1 LKRCGIYGGKLKKET
16 RGMTDNGRYSILVVD
31 DEKTNLLMLHT
42 ILSADYTIFTAKSGE
57 EALSRIAEEPPD
69 LILLD
74 IILPGISGFEMLR
87 RLKESPDTRG
97 IPVIIITGLQSEEA
111 EERGLLLGAV
121 DYITKPFKNAIV
133 MARVKTHIQIVHQM
147 RMIERLGLV
156 DSLTDIPNRRCF
168 DDRIGIEWRRAIR
181 EEKPIAFL
189 MMDVDKFKD
198 YNDTWGHPQGDALLK
213 AIARIFT
220 SAARRPGDL
229 AARIGGEEFGV
240 LLPDTEL
247 DAALLIAE
255 EIRIRVENLRVPT
268 ADGKTETHTTISI
281 GVVSLVPAKDMLIA
295 DFVSAADRRLYAAK
309 DAGRNQVRWEEGR
322 SQGNAD

>member
-1 LKRCGIYGGKLKKET
+1 ME
-16 RGMTDNGRYSILVVD
+16 DNGKYSILVVD
-31 DEKTNLLMLHT
+31 DEKANLLVLNT
-42 ILSADYTIFTAKSGE
+42 ILSAEYTIFTAKSGE
-57 EALSRIAEEPPD
+57 EALSRVAEDPPD

-74 IILPGISGFEMLR
+74 IVLPGINGFEVLR
-87 RLKESPDTRG
+87 RLKGSPDTRG
-97 IPVIIITGLQSEEA
+97 IPVIIITGIQSEES
-111 EERGLLLGAV
+111 EEKGLLLGAV

-133 MARVKTHIQIVHQM
+133 IARVKTHIQIVHQI

-156 DSLTDIPNRRCF
+156 DPLTNIPNRRCF
-168 DDRIGIEWRRAIR
+168 DDRIGIEWRRAAR

-189 MMDVDKFKD
+189 MMDVDQFKN

-247 DAALLIAE
+247 EAALLIAE
-255 EIRIRVENLRVPT
+255 EIRGRVEKLRVPT
-268 ADGKTETHTTISI
+268 ADGKTETRITISI
-281 GVVSLVPAKDMLIA
+281 GVDSLVPAKDMLIA

-309 DAGRNQVRWEEGR
+309 EAGRNQICSDEPEKPKT
-322 SQGNAD
+322 